1 VLVLAM
7 KKGYIKV
14 SPWPASFLSQRNWSE
29 TSHILLDVDVADMY
43 RKWSIKAQ
51 SPAKGDFV

>member
-1 VLVLAM
+1 MLVLAM

-29 TSHILLDVDVADMY
+29 TSHILLDVVAVDMY
-43 RKWSIKAQ
+43 RELL
-51 SPAKGDFV
+51 D